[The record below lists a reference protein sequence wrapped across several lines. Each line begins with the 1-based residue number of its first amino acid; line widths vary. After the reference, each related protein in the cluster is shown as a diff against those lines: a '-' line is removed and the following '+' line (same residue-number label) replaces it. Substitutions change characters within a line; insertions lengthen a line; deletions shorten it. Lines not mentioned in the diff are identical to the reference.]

1 MGRGGVTGT
10 VGDRMLV
17 LSPQGVLTVFVTS
30 ALVIWI
36 GTQLAVPISIGQC
49 VLGGMFGAAYAKSVT
64 VVNKKLAIE
73 TVSGWVVVP
82 VAAFVIAYF
91 ASAV

>member
-1 MGRGGVTGT
+1 
-10 VGDRMLV
+10 
-17 LSPQGVLTVFVTS
+17 
-30 ALVIWI
+30 
-36 GTQLAVPISIGQC
+36 
-49 VLGGMFGAAYAKSVT
+49 MFGAAYAKSVT

-91 ASAV
+91 ASVV